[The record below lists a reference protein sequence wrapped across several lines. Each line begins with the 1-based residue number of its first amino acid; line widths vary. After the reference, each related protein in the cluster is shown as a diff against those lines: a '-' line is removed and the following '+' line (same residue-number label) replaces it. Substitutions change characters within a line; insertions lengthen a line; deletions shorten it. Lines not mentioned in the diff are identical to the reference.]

1 MSKFMYPKLAF
12 QNIRKNKT
20 SFFPF
25 ALAGIFMVAMFYMLH
40 TISIQADDRL
50 FMGARTMR
58 KVLSFGLYVVGF
70 LSVIVLFY
78 TDRFLIKQR
87 AKEFGLYS
95 LLGMEKKHIA
105 KVVKWELIY
114 VGGAIITIGVGLG
127 VLFSKL
133 MFLLLL
139 NIIGVKTNFAF
150 RIVPSSIMVTA
161 GLFGITM
168 LVILVANAISVY
180 RLKPIDLMQS
190 SRAGECEP
198 KAKWLLAVLGVIS
211 LGIGYYLAQTANNP
225 VEAMGFFFIA
235 VLCVIV
241 GTYLLFLTGS
251 IAILKLVKK
260 SKKLYYHKKRFI
272 TISGMMYRM
281 KQNAVGLANI
291 CILSTAVL
299 VVLSS
304 TVSLYTGIED
314 ILDNI
319 FKKNVIIEYL
329 YERDRDEENSP
340 SDWIN
345 EHHYDYDAVTSAL
358 EERAKTCDVQIQDM
372 EQYYI
377 LSELVNIDGNEIHI
391 ENKDYERAA
400 YINVITVD
408 DYNRMK
414 NTNYALEQGQVF
426 LDTDVADLEH
436 AERICITGCCY
447 EVAEHKD
454 LGVSLDRAYISSI
467 GRSITMVVPSLDD
480 LRVLRNAFTE
490 EKNEYGSTD
499 VQISICYYMMFNLS
513 GSKDDKLAFVTE
525 LRDYINKTGIAH
537 LSQIDDVFSM
547 RPEVYGIY
555 GGMFFIGLFLGG
567 LFLVITVMIIYYKQ
581 LSEGYD
587 DRERFQIMQK
597 VGMGKREVKSVIR
610 SQILQVFFLPLL
622 LAMVHIGFAFKI
634 IKDILHMMEFT
645 NDTSFIASTI
655 GTIGVFSLLYYIT
668 YMLTARTYYKIT
680 SQ

>member
-40 TISIQADDRL
+40 TISIQADERL

-58 KVLSFGLYVVGF
+58 LVLRFGLYVVGF

-114 VGGAIITIGVGLG
+114 VGGAIIAIGIAIGM
-127 VLFSKL
+127 LFSKL
-133 MFLLLL
+133 MFLVLL
-139 NIIGVKTNFAF
+139 NIIGVETDFAF
-150 RIVPSSIMVTA
+150 RIVPTSIMVTV
-161 GLFGITM
+161 GVFGVTM

-190 SRAGECEP
+190 SRAGEREP
-198 KAKWLLAVLGVIS
+198 KAKWLLAILGVIS
-211 LGIGYYLAQTANNP
+211 LGVGYYLAQTANNP
-225 VEAMGFFFIA
+225 LQAMGNFFIA

-241 GTYLLFLTGS
+241 GTYLLFLAGS
-251 IAILKLVKK
+251 IALLKLVKK
-260 SKKLYYHKKRFI
+260 NKKLYYHKKRFI

-319 FKKNVIIEYL
+319 FPREVKIEYL
-329 YERDRDEENSP
+329 YQRDLDEKNEP
-340 SDWIN
+340 QDWVDA
-345 EHHYDYDAVTSAL
+345 HHYDYEAVTSAL
-358 EERAKTCDVQIQDM
+358 EERAKTCDVKIKDM
-372 EQYYI
+372 QQYYI
-377 LSELVNIDGNEIHI
+377 LSDFVYVDGNEIQI
-391 ENKDYERAA
+391 GYDGLDKTVD
-400 YINVITVD
+400 INILTLD

-414 NTNYALEQGQVF
+414 HANYTLEPGHVILDTNVEALEQ
-426 LDTDVADLEH
+426 
-436 AERICITGCCY
+436 AERICVTGSWY
-447 EVAEHKD
+447 EVAEHAD
-454 LGVSLDRAYISSI
+454 LDITLERAYVSI
-467 GRSITMVVPSLDD
+467 PNDVTMIVPSLED
-480 LRVLRNAFTE
+480 LLVLRNGFT
-490 EKNEYGSTD
+490 KAKSEYESAD
-499 VQISICYYMMFNLS
+499 VQANICYNMNFNLS
-513 GSKDDKLAFVTE
+513 GDKDDKLAFVTE
-525 LRDYINKTGIAH
+525 LRDYINETGVAH
-537 LSQIDDVFSM
+537 LSIIDDIYTM

-555 GGMFFIGLFLGG
+555 GGMFFIGLFLGL

-622 LAMVHIGFAFKI
+622 LAIVHIGFAFKI
-634 IKDILHMMEFT
+634 IKDILQMMEFT
-645 NDTSFIASTI
+645 NTALFVGSTI
-655 GTIGVFSLLYYIT
+655 GTIGVFTLLYYIT
-668 YMLTARTYYKIT
+668 YMLTARTYYRIT